1 MFQPSPSVYLSET
14 KNLSSVNFIL
24 LKDHLI
30 SMSPN
35 FPNYSQPHS
44 FPHCVLPS
52 VKATHMKVLKVYP
65 SLVMMH

>member
-1 MFQPSPSVYLSET
+1 MFQPSPSVNLSKT
-14 KNLSSVNFIL
+14 KNLLSVNFLL

-30 SMSPN
+30 PMSPN

-52 VKATHMKVLKVYP
+52 VQATHMKVLKMYP
-65 SLVMMH
+65 SLVVMH